1 MLPECIPDQREL
13 SRRMRIVKTLR
24 KLGKTDEAI
33 AKSLYVPV
41 EWVRSVEDNL
51 SNTSYQQSS

>member
-13 SRRMRIVKTLR
+13 SRRKRIVKTLR

-33 AKSLYVPV
+33 AKSLFVPV
-41 EWVRSVEDNL
+41 EWVRSVDDDHV
-51 SNTSYQQSS
+51 SPAFQQSS

>member
-13 SRRMRIVKTLR
+13 ARRMRIVKTLR

-41 EWVRSVEDNL
+41 EWVRSVDDNL
-51 SNTSYQQSS
+51 IEY